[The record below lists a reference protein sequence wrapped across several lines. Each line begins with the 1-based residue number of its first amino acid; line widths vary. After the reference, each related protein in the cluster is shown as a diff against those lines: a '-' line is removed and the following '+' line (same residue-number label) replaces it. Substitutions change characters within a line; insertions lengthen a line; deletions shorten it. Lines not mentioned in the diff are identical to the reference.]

1 MNYMKKG
8 MARAGGDPHRRSPC
22 YSAKMA
28 DADDDGEDDD
38 GEDGDGEDG
47 DGEDGY
53 FSFPPES
60 LGVSGCSALRL
71 EGCSALLPVQSHP
84 LHCLR
89 LTILRCQ
96 VNSCRHN

>member
-1 MNYMKKG
+1 ML
-8 MARAGGDPHRRSPC
+8 SPC

-47 DGEDGY
+47 Y

-60 LGVSGCSALRL
+60 LGV
-71 EGCSALLPVQSHP
+71 
-84 LHCLR
+84 
-89 LTILRCQ
+89 
-96 VNSCRHN
+96 